1 MDIDYD
7 NDTWDVVDNFFSFN
21 KNYLTKHHLDS
32 YNDFVMNKI
41 PQTFSQY
48 NPQILYKELD
58 KETNEYKYEINIYYG
73 GYDSSRVYIGKP
85 IIVRNEND
93 FTVKKQM
100 YPNEARMRNLS
111 YSSHIFCDIVVDYII
126 NLGGDEKKK
135 ITKTFEKVTIGK
147 MPIMLQS
154 KLCILGD
161 ASFEL
166 RKQMGECPFDQGGYF
181 VIDGQE
187 KVIVSHERKAENK
200 LYIVKSM
207 DDMYSYSAQIKSVPD
222 NTFKYART
230 TVVNINKSND
240 IITVRLPSIKNQIPL
255 FILFRA
261 LGIESDKDIMKYILY
276 DLDNEKSRLFME
288 ELRPSLENGR
298 LIYNQELAI
307 KYLSNLTLGNT
318 TSHCIDIMQTDV
330 FPHVGNNFNKKA
342 YYLGYVVHKLLN
354 VKFGIDLTTDRD
366 SFMFKRVDLSGFLLA
381 SLFRESY
388 KQFQRDTRIAIDTE
402 YRFNASQYQ
411 DENYSTIVN
420 EDNLKKIFNYNV
432 IEGSF
437 SKSFKIG
444 TILNKKGLIQSLNRL
459 TYVGAVSQLRRIN
472 TPGDMIMIGQ
482 RKLHGTQ
489 YGIICPVET
498 PDGGNIGIK
507 KHLTV
512 TGHITFGCS
521 TEPVVKLLNEIGLIG
536 IENITPE
543 YLYGKTKVFIN
554 GRWLGIHNDPKMCIE
569 LLKLHRQNGLINI
582 FTSIS
587 WNIKSMEISI
597 LTDGG
602 RCCRPLYHLENSNL
616 LINSKHISDLK
627 NKKIN
632 WLNLVFGFSGKKD
645 ILDYY
650 NCEYNCPENGKVD
663 LLELVTA
670 LKKTR
675 GVIEYIDTDE
685 MNNSLLVNNIN
696 DKDEMVRYSHCEI
709 HASLIMGI
717 LGFTIPFVNT
727 SQAPRNVY
735 GTGQTKQAVG
745 VYTSNFRNRFDT
757 SAHVLHYPQKPL
769 LNTRVSKYA
778 NVDYL
783 PTGVNAIV
791 AIASYS
797 GYNQDDSVII
807 NKSAV
812 ERGLFNSCYFKTYD
826 TKEVIDT
833 RGELEEYFYD
843 PNDYE
848 GEIND
853 KVVKNKSYNYSL
865 TENTGFAKEGSYVL
879 DNDVL
884 ISKYSGM
891 GHGYRKKYI
900 DSSVVVKQDGFGVVD
915 KVFSDYYNS
924 DKQQMCRVRICTK
937 RDPILGDKFAS
948 RHGQK
953 GVIGM
958 ILKQEDMPFT
968 KDGICPDIIINP
980 HAIPSR
986 MTLGQ
991 LVECVTGKCAS
1002 QLGFFCDAT
1011 PFTKFDSEKIYDILE
1026 KNCGYSRHGD
1036 EVLYSGINGKQL
1048 KTRIFIGPTYYQRL
1062 KHMVKDKINSRE
1074 RGKVSLKTK
1083 QPPSGRAAGGGL
1095 RIGEM
1100 ERDAILS
1107 HGASQFLK
1115 ETMFERSDAYSFHI
1129 SDTSGLLSVANEAEN
1144 KFICLSSDGPLEY
1157 DVSYDD
1163 IKLKTINSEKA
1174 EIVKVNVPY
1183 NTNLLM
1189 QECMAM
1195 GISMRLIP
1203 KDVPSYE
1210 KLNIEDSGKF
1220 VLQDADKRN
1229 MLMSSKKKKMT
1240 MINKSKKNKE
1250 KYIEKAAGNKV
1261 IVRNLAMSVTQD
1273 DLRELFSN
1281 AGVIFDLKMDDK
1293 VSKYGLKSATIVFK
1307 SSEEANESVK
1317 LYNGELFDGER
1328 IQVDIFTQDYN
1339 SYGSSSYG
1347 ATPYNYGDL
1356 LDKKEVPYSRP
1367 PPLDLGGPT
1376 SPKYDPNSPKY
1387 EPYSPK
1393 YDPNSPKYDP
1403 YSPKYDPTESVT
1415 PDYRPKVFNI
1425 GDEVNIIGDVDPY
1438 KIYNVIRVDGN
1449 NVVVE
1454 SDGKEVIT
1462 TQDNLTQKTLDPD
1475 IFSFDIPQGK
1485 RSESPDYGPPK
1496 SPDYGPPKSP
1506 DYGPPE
1512 NTKKGEG
1519 IDKDTKIIQIKQP
1532 ESNALDVDVGEE
1544 LDLTNALDVDV
1555 GEELDLTN
1563 NLDFGEHD
1571 ETELEYGEEINLDDL
1586 I

>member
-1 MDIDYD
+1 MDIDYE
-7 NDTWDVVDNFFSFN
+7 NDTWNVVDNFFSSN

-32 YNDFVMNKI
+32 FNDFVINKI

-48 NPQILYKELD
+48 NPQILYKEQN

-111 YSSHIFCDIVVDYII
+111 YSSHIFCDIVIDYLI
-126 NLGGDEKKK
+126 NTESGKKK
-135 ITKTFEKVTIGK
+135 ISKTFEKVNIGK
-147 MPIMLQS
+147 IPIMLQS
-154 KLCILGD
+154 KLCVLGD

-200 LYIVKSM
+200 LYIVKSN
-207 DDMYSYSAQIKSVPD
+207 DELYSYSAQIKSIPD
-222 NTFKYART
+222 DSFKYART
-230 TVVNINKSND
+230 TVVNINKKTD
-240 IITVRLPSIKNQIPL
+240 EITVRLPSIKNQIPL
-255 FILFRA
+255 FIMFRA
-261 LGIESDKDIMKYILY
+261 LGIESDKDILKYILY
-276 DLDNEKSRLFME
+276 NLDDEKSKLFME
-288 ELRPSLENGR
+288 ELRPSIENAR
-298 LIYNQELAI
+298 LIYTQELAI
-307 KYLSNLTLGNT
+307 KYLSNLTVGNT
-318 TSHCIDIMQTDV
+318 SSHCIDILQTDV
-330 FPHVGNNFNKKA
+330 FPHVGNNFNRKA
-342 YYLGYVVHKLLN
+342 YYLGYCVHKLLN
-354 VKFGIDLTTDRD
+354 VKFKIDLETDRD

-388 KQFQRDTRIAIDTE
+388 KQFQRDTRIAVDTE

-411 DENYSTIVN
+411 DDDYSNIIN
-420 EDNLKKIFNYNV
+420 SDNLRKIFNYNV

-459 TYVGAVSQLRRIN
+459 SYVGAVSQLRRIN

-507 KHLTV
+507 KHLTI

-521 TEPVVKLLNEIGLIG
+521 TQPIIKLLNEMGLVNL
-536 IENITPE
+536 ENITPDF
-543 YLYGKTKVFIN
+543 LFDKTKVFVN
-554 GRWLGIHNDPKMCIE
+554 GRWLGIHEEPKFLIK
-569 LLKLHRQNGLINI
+569 LLRLHRQNGLINI

-587 WNIKSMEISI
+587 WNVKTMEISI

-602 RCCRPLYHLENSNL
+602 RCCRPLYHMEDNKLA
-616 LINSKHISDLK
+616 ITSKHISDLK
-627 NKKIN
+627 SNKIN
-632 WLNLVFGFSGKKD
+632 WLDLVYGSSGKND

-650 NCEYNCPENGKVD
+650 NCEYKCPESGSIDYTDLVD
-663 LLELVTA
+663 V

-675 GVIEYIDTDE
+675 GVIEYVDTDE
-685 MNNSLLVNNIN
+685 MNNSLLLNNY
-696 DKDEMVRYSHCEI
+696 KDQDSMLRYSHCEI
-709 HASLIMGI
+709 HASMIMGI

-735 GTGQTKQAVG
+735 GTGQTKQSVG
-745 VYTSNFRNRFDT
+745 VYVSNFRNRFDT

-778 NVDYL
+778 NIDYL

-843 PNDYE
+843 PNDE
-848 GEIND
+848 EDELNEKII
-853 KVVKNKSYNYSL
+853 KNKSYNYSHAD
-865 TENTGFAKEGSYVL
+865 NTGFAKEGSYVF

-884 ISKYSGM
+884 ISKYSSM
-891 GHGYRKKYI
+891 GRGYRKKYV

-958 ILKQEDMPFT
+958 ILRQEDMPFT
-968 KDGICPDIIINP
+968 KDGITPDIIINP

-1011 PFTKFDSEKIYDILE
+1011 PFTSFDSENIYDLLE
-1026 KNCGYSRHGD
+1026 NECGYSRHGD

-1048 KTRIFIGPTYYQRL
+1048 STKIFIGPTYYQRL

-1107 HGASQFLK
+1107 HGALQFLK
-1115 ETMFERSDAYSFHI
+1115 ETMYERSDAYSFYI
-1129 SDTSGLLSVANEAEN
+1129 SDKSGLMSVANEMEN
-1144 KFICLSSDGPLEY
+1144 KYICQSTDGPLEY
-1157 DVSYDD
+1157 EETYDNMR
-1163 IKLKTINSEKA
+1163 LLTNNSENA
-1174 EIVKVNVPY
+1174 DIVKVNVPY
-1183 NTNLLM
+1183 NTSLLM

-1195 GISMRLIP
+1195 GICMRLIP
-1203 KDVPSYE
+1203 KEVPNYE
-1210 KLNIEDSGKF
+1210 KLNIVESGEF

-1229 MLMSSKKKKMT
+1229 LLLKTKQKKST
-1240 MINKSKKNKE
+1240 MISKTKKNIE
-1250 KYIEKAAGNKV
+1250 KYVDKMEGNKV
-1261 IVRNLAMSVTQD
+1261 IVRNISEKTTQK
-1273 DLRELFSN
+1273 DLRTLFSN
-1281 AGVIFDLKMDDK
+1281 AGVIFDIKLEEE
-1293 VSKYGLKSATIVFK
+1293 YRLQSATIVYR
-1307 SSEEANESVK
+1307 SADEANEAVK
-1317 LYNGELFDGER
+1317 QFNGQLLDNEVL
-1328 IQVDIFTQDYN
+1328 QVDIYGQRYGSY
-1339 SYGSSSYG
+1339 SYGSYGYG
-1347 ATPYNYGDL
+1347 ASD
-1356 LDKKEVPYSRP
+1356 VPYDGTVP
-1367 PPLDLGGPT
+1367 D
-1376 SPKYDPNSPKY
+1376 
-1387 EPYSPK
+1387 
-1393 YDPNSPKYDP
+1393 
-1403 YSPKYDPTESVT
+1403 ESG
-1415 PDYRPKVFNI
+1415 Y
-1425 GDEVNIIGDVDPY
+1425 
-1438 KIYNVIRVDGN
+1438 
-1449 NVVVE
+1449 
-1454 SDGKEVIT
+1454 
-1462 TQDNLTQKTLDPD
+1462 
-1475 IFSFDIPQGK
+1475 
-1485 RSESPDYGPPK
+1485 
-1496 SPDYGPPKSP
+1496 
-1506 DYGPPE
+1506 
-1512 NTKKGEG
+1512 
-1519 IDKDTKIIQIKQP
+1519 
-1532 ESNALDVDVGEE
+1532 
-1544 LDLTNALDVDV
+1544 
-1555 GEELDLTN
+1555 
-1563 NLDFGEHD
+1563 
-1571 ETELEYGEEINLDDL
+1571 
-1586 I
+1586 